1 MNTFYFDDTDAFGSG
16 VTTPDAGDYITIP
29 ENTTIKVTRYN
40 ISRNSYSGLTI
51 PASSRLIFV
60 EQNTQLYLNQ
70 APVING
76 QVISA
81 ENSSVIVS
89 QITGRLEYSFWHDL
103 SSWNGGEIPQPGDD
117 ITIPDNTILVH
128 RKKESNTLYTI
139 NALNE
144 LIKRLNGG
152 VVDTKFPIDWQ
163 HYRNTVLLTQR
174 DELKQLK
181 TKIHKILEV

>member
-89 QITGRLEYSFWHDL
+89 QITGRLEYSFWHDQA
-103 SSWNGGEIPQPGDD
+103 SWNGSTSPQPGQD
-117 ITIPDNTILVH
+117 ITIPDNTIMIINNNSNIPISSY
-128 RKKESNTLYTI
+128 KKLIVPSSSIFFYKYKLLYIVRT
-139 NALNE
+139 
-144 LIKRLNGG
+144 G
-152 VVDTKFPIDWQ
+152 F
-163 HYRNTVLLTQR
+163 
-174 DELKQLK
+174 
-181 TKIHKILEV
+181 